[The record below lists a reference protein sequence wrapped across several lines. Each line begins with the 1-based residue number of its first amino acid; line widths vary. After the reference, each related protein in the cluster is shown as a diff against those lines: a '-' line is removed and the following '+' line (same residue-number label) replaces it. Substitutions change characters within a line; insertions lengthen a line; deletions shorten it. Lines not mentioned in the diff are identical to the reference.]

1 MAEGLTPLIPYYSGM
16 GGLYIFY
23 TGRTKIQGTLDE
35 EFLEFLAC
43 IIHESLRFVNK
54 HPQQIENLC
63 CGFRQGASYPL
74 KASPEWRP
82 EKAVVEVPRQA
93 RESVHAANRDS

>member
-35 EFLEFLAC
+35 EFLEFLGDSGPWGTFLGTFGYGVRGKRRK
-43 IIHESLRFVNK
+43 ILIGDKTWVMK
-54 HPQQIENLC
+54 
-63 CGFRQGASYPL
+63 
-74 KASPEWRP
+74 
-82 EKAVVEVPRQA
+82 EVPR
-93 RESVHAANRDS
+93 RS